1 MLIVLFLLG
10 NKYSYDIR
18 LSIDNQK
25 YKREYPILIMLIKYD
40 ENNIVNIE
48 VLLLIFCSI
57 HKNFEIDL
65 Q

>member
-1 MLIVLFLLG
+1 MPIVLFLLR

-25 YKREYPILIMLIKYD
+25 YKREYPLFILHTKYD
-40 ENNIVNIE
+40 ENNTVNIE
-48 VLLLIFCSI
+48 VLLLRFCNI
-57 HKNFEIDL
+57 HKNLEIDL

>member
-25 YKREYPILIMLIKYD
+25 YIREYPILILLNKYD
-40 ENNIVNIE
+40 ENNTVNFE
-48 VLLLIFCSI
+48 VLLFRFCNI
-57 HKNFEIDL
+57 HKNLEIDL